1 MIDYFAIGLTHGLI
15 LYLCWRLLNRDD
27 LDDPLASPPEPES
40 RRGAKA
46 ARRRNTITQNDA

>member
-27 LDDPLASPPEPES
+27 LDDPLASPPEPKS
-40 RRGAKA
+40 RRGARA
-46 ARRRNTITQNDA
+46 TRRKGGNGQVDA